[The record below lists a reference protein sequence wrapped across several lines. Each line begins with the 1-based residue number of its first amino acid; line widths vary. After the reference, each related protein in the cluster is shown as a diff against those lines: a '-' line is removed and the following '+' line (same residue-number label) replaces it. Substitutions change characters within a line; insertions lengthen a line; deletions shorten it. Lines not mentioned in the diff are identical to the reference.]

1 MNANHNHMCIL
12 TSSVTIQG
20 VTEGDLSLIIHF
32 IKFGIILFVVPNYV
46 VEGDGGVIMRQLFLG
61 RIYTIIHRLFT
72 LAITRWQL
80 QKVGE

>member
-1 MNANHNHMCIL
+1 MRCMDANHNHMCIL

-46 VEGDGGVIMRQLFLG
+46 VEGENCKVKAWGSD
-61 RIYTIIHRLFT
+61 YEAIILR
-72 LAITRWQL
+72 
-80 QKVGE
+80 